1 MTTSP
6 LRPLARL
13 SDLADGVPVPIDAD
27 GTPLVA
33 LRIGNAV
40 SVFEGLCPH
49 QGSRLADGE
58 VVDGHLVCPGHGWR
72 FDCAS
77 GRRAGDPRTCL
88 HRFSAHV
95 AEDVL
100 AIDEGELQAFR
111 ERGTPAAAKTR
122 AFDTL
127 PGPRGLPL
135 LGNLFQLR
143 ETDQH
148 LVMED
153 WADTYG
159 PLYRIQLGP
168 YRILMVADPHLVED
182 AFKRRPDTFRRMST
196 VEGIARGLKAAGV
209 FTAEGDEW
217 RRQRKVVVQA
227 LTHGHLKHFF
237 PTMMR
242 IVARLKRRWERAADE
257 GREIDLLDDLTRFT
271 IDVTSTF
278 AFGQDLNTIEGHE
291 GTLERQIGEIPK
303 ALSRRVTALLPYWKL
318 VKLPADRTLERALV
332 GIHDTLG
339 RLIADARRRLAD
351 DPGLAQR
358 PGNYIEA
365 LVAQSEGGG
374 FSDEDVTGNVMTLM
388 LAGEETTARALAWL
402 IHFMCERADL
412 RDTLRAE
419 SDAVLGDAPLLHDFA
434 AHPRMV
440 RIEGA
445 AHEAMRLKPAAP
457 VLRLEALHDTVLGDV
472 EVPART
478 PVFLLTR
485 HASIREQAATGAA
498 AFDLE
503 RWIKADGTAL
513 DATAAKAFFPFGA
526 GPRFCPGRF
535 LALLEIKGV
544 VSMLCRNFELE
555 RAGRGPVEEKL
566 VFTMRPDNLVIR
578 LRRRADAP
586 LDAPAHAGTMRDARA
601 G

>member
-1 MTTSP
+1 MTTTS
-6 LRPLARL
+6 LLLVARL
-13 SDLADGVPVPIDAD
+13 SELADDRPIAVTLD

-33 LRIGNAV
+33 VRHGGQV
-40 SVFEGLCPH
+40 SVFDGLCPH
-49 QGSRLADGE
+49 QGSLLADGQ
-58 VVDGHLVCPGHGWR
+58 VVDGQLVCPGHGWR

-77 GRRAGDPRTCL
+77 GRRAGDAHTCL
-88 HRFSAHV
+88 HRFAARV
-95 AEDVL
+95 VDGEV
-100 AIDEGELQAFR
+100 AIDADELRAFR
-111 ERGTPAAAKTR
+111 ARRDEGAARTR
-122 AFDTL
+122 PFDSL

-135 LGNLFQLR
+135 VGNLFQLR

-153 WADTYG
+153 WADEYG
-159 PLYRIQLGP
+159 SLYRIQLGP

-196 VEGIARGLKAAGV
+196 VEGIARGVKTAGV

-242 IVARLKRRWERAADE
+242 IVGRLKRRWEQAADE
-257 GREIDLLDDLTRFT
+257 GRDIDLLDDLTRFT

-303 ALSRRVTALLPYWKL
+303 ALSRRVTAWVPYWKY
-318 VKLPADRTLERALV
+318 VKLPADRTLDRALV

-339 RLIADARRRLAD
+339 RLIADARRRLAE
-351 DPGLAQR
+351 DPGIAQR
-358 PGNYIEA
+358 PGNYIES
-365 LVAQSEGGG
+365 LVAQSMGDGG

-402 IHFMCERADL
+402 IYFMCERADL
-412 RDTLRAE
+412 RETLRAE
-419 SDAVLGDAPLLHDFA
+419 SDAILGGDELLEDFA

-445 AHEAMRLKPAAP
+445 ALEAMRLKPAAP

-485 HASIREQAATGAA
+485 HSTIREQAATGAA

-503 RWIKADGTAL
+503 RWIKPDGSTL
-513 DATAAKAFFPFGA
+513 DATVAKAFFPFGA

-544 VSMLCRNFELE
+544 ISMLCRNFELE
-555 RAGRGPVEEKL
+555 RAGSGPVEEKL

-578 LRRRADAP
+578 LKRRV
-586 LDAPAHAGTMRDARA
+586 GTPSAA
-601 G
+601 